1 MKTKKILFFAFSAVA
16 LLLSSCGGSSD
27 DKDLVPTGV
36 TLDKITASV
45 MVEDSTTLK
54 ATIAPSGATGTVT
67 WTTSNAAVATVREGV
82 VKGIKEGSATITATV
97 GTFTATCAVTVTEN
111 TDYSKS
117 LKGSNY
123 YVIAM
128 DATTFTSI
136 QSKVVADFR
145 PDDVT
150 KFLYVWENTYSAGT
164 STGPNFYGEV
174 EAWTSLVVGSVGWS
188 GAGFNVKDATL
199 LDKLSDVAT
208 NPDGYYLH
216 IGIKSKNSATHLI
229 ALDGSPI
236 TNTTTA
242 TSGKVAIGST
252 PFVDNGNTYAAV
264 ADFKR
269 DGEWHEIEIP
279 MSTFFQLGLK
289 YVSGTNSAGANVL
302 WFLSGGTAGTTF
314 DIDAVFIYKKA

>member
-1 MKTKKILFFAFSAVA
+1 M
-16 LLLSSCGGSSD
+16 
-27 DKDLVPTGV
+27 
-36 TLDKITASV
+36 
-45 MVEDSTTLK
+45 
-54 ATIAPSGATGTVT
+54 
-67 WTTSNAAVATVREGV
+67 ATVREGV

-174 EAWTSLVVGSVGWS
+174 EACKWL
-188 GAGFNVKDATL
+188 
-199 LDKLSDVAT
+199 
-208 NPDGYYLH
+208 
-216 IGIKSKNSATHLI
+216 
-229 ALDGSPI
+229 
-236 TNTTTA
+236 
-242 TSGKVAIGST
+242 
-252 PFVDNGNTYAAV
+252 
-264 ADFKR
+264 
-269 DGEWHEIEIP
+269 
-279 MSTFFQLGLK
+279 
-289 YVSGTNSAGANVL
+289 
-302 WFLSGGTAGTTF
+302 
-314 DIDAVFIYKKA
+314 